1 MTPTDLI
8 KLKNQSLVIEPD
20 VMATDYTLEERC
32 ILSYVRLNKVVDFTD
47 ICLFLNIDM
56 KTAAQACANLKLLM
70 EDVVIGNTT
79 KSMIFEE
86 SVYKNFLELTTNVD
100 AVLKHKELT
109 NENETINFN
118 SSKELD
124 ETNEINAKEP
134 TTETNRYN
142 RGNNEEKDLYSSATL
157 KVAPSPSL
165 DEDVVNI
172 EYTRLKLDN
181 IDIKEQIKDLPKQEL
196 YDNNNLK
203 SLRELTT
210 DVDAL
215 KKLEDELTKDNLYL
229 RNKDIIGDNTT
240 MNKNT
245 EYFICDRNGLRDEKT
260 WKPQDANY
268 VTPPEEKEYS
278 FWDLNDDDNNLTT
291 NVDGNLKV
299 SWAKEDD
306 VKVKDDNY
314 YLDEYQKHINE
325 TVERE
330 RSIIEELETTR
341 GINGKEIPI
350 VKVEENDNPWACS
363 QEEQEQWDRDIASLF
378 NTEYDD
384 IEAKHDAI
392 IKETNSDV
400 DRLNKDVA
408 LIDND
413 WNRWLAKVGYYA
425 WIEPEGYEKQCSY
438 NKYVYYSD
446 YITAVKDKLNFYD
459 ATMYMI
465 CQINKV
471 CDFKVGAIFDI
482 FKPQELKQL
491 KAIGKPVSQ
500 IIDDFK
506 VYKTNCKTKA
516 QAIESYRYL
525 IRVACEA
532 RPSVK

>member
-32 ILSYVRLNKVVDFTD
+32 ILSFVRLNKVVDFTD

-86 SVYKNFLELTTNVD
+86 SVYKNFLELTTDVD

-124 ETNEINAKEP
+124 KTNEINAKEQ
-134 TTETNRYN
+134 TTETNQYN
-142 RGNNEEKDLYSSATL
+142 RENNEEKDLYSSATL
-157 KVAPSPSL
+157 KVAPTPSL

-181 IDIKEQIKDLPKQEL
+181 IDIEEQIKDLPKQEL

-203 SLRELTT
+203 SLREL
-210 DVDAL
+210 
-215 KKLEDELTKDNLYL
+215 EDERAEDNLYL

-268 VTPPEEKEYS
+268 VTPPEEKEYA
-278 FWDLNDDDNNLTT
+278 FWDLNDDDN
-291 NVDGNLKV
+291 G
-299 SWAKEDD
+299 WASEPD
-306 VKVKDDNY
+306 VKDTFKDDKY
-314 YLDEYQKHINE
+314 YLDDYQKHINE

-330 RSIIEELETTR
+330 RNIIEELETTR
-341 GINGKEIPI
+341 GIKGQEIPI
-350 VKVEENDNPWACS
+350 VKVDENTDPYACS
-363 QEEQEQWDRDIASLF
+363 KEEQEQWDRDIASLF

-392 IKETNSDV
+392 IEETNSDV

-482 FKPQELKQL
+482 FKPQELKEL
-491 KAIGKPVSQ
+491 KSFNKPVSQ

-506 VYKTNCKTKA
+506 VVKNTCKTKA

-525 IRVACEA
+525 IRVACETHA
-532 RPSVK
+532 

>member
-32 ILSYVRLNKVVDFTD
+32 ILSFVRYNKVVDFTD

-86 SVYKNFLELTTNVD
+86 STYKNFLGVN
-100 AVLKHKELT
+100 
-109 NENETINFN
+109 NENETVNFN
-118 SSKELD
+118 TSEELNK
-124 ETNEINAKEP
+124 TNETVKKES
-134 TTETNRYN
+134 TNKSFDNDGASFDRYDRKEEDLHSISTE
-142 RGNNEEKDLYSSATL
+142 
-157 KVAPSPSL
+157 VAPDYTASPSI
-165 DEDVVNI
+165 DNDVVNV

-196 YDNNNLK
+196 YDNSNLK
-203 SLRELTT
+203 SLRELSEI
-210 DVDAL
+210 DSL
-215 KKLEDELTKDNLYL
+215 KELEDKLAQDTLYL
-229 RNKDIIGDNTT
+229 RNKNIIGDNTA

-245 EYFICDRNGLRDEKT
+245 KEEKLTTNVDDGLTPPHFICDRNGLRDEKT

-268 VTPPEEKEYS
+268 VTPPEEKEYA
-278 FWDLNDDDNNLTT
+278 FWDLNDDDN
-291 NVDGNLKV
+291 G
-299 SWAKEDD
+299 WASEPD
-306 VKVKDDNY
+306 VKDTLKDDKY
-314 YLDEYQKHINE
+314 YLDDYQKHINE
-325 TVERE
+325 TIERE
-330 RSIIEELETTR
+330 RSIIKELETTR
-341 GINGKEIPI
+341 GINGQEIPI
-350 VKVEENDNPWACS
+350 VKVDENTDPYACS
-363 QEEQEQWDRDIASLF
+363 KEEQEQWDRDIASLF

-482 FKPQELKQL
+482 FKPQELKEL
-491 KAIGKPVSQ
+491 KAFNKPVSQ

-506 VYKTNCKTKA
+506 VVKNTCKTKA